1 MKRIICIILSL
12 VFVFGLCSC
21 RVTQNESTGLS
32 QEITIVK
39 MPSPPKCKTTDDITV
54 INEVLELLNKMEK
67 TSATD
72 ETVNG
77 GWTTMIKLKI
87 DGQEFNYT
95 IGSVFTDSDGRQ
107 YNITNYQEIED
118 EMTKIYNKLDVTEVQ
133 YP

>member
-1 MKRIICIILSL
+1 MKRTISIILSL

-39 MPSPPKCKTTDDITV
+39 MTSPPKCKTTDDITV

-95 IGSVFTDSDGRQ
+95 IGSVFTDFDGRQ
-107 YNITNYQEIED
+107 YNIKNYQEIED